1 MSVPTRPGET
11 KAAAQGEIHSSPP
24 PAEHGQASGARGV
37 VTAALSALSSV
48 IPRGKPVRKLMRQTE
63 LVDRVKAYDPQANE
77 ELLNKA
83 YVYAM
88 KAHGKQ
94 FRASGDP
101 YFTHPLEVAAILTE
115 LKLDVPTIVTALLH
129 DTVEDTYVTIED
141 VKENFGEE
149 IANLVDGVTKLS
161 QLELFSERTKQAEN
175 FRKLMLAMSNDI
187 RVLLVKLADR
197 LHNMRT
203 LNHIEKPEKRR
214 RIAQETVDI
223 YAPLAGRIGMQN
235 MREELED
242 LAFAELNP
250 EARNS
255 IVTRLARLDASSG
268 MRVGRIAD
276 AIKRVLAEHGVE
288 AWVYGR
294 AKRPYSIW
302 RKLKDKQLNFEQLSD
317 IFGFRVIVKTPEDC
331 YRALGVL
338 HQAWRMIP
346 DRFKDFI
353 SNPKTNGYQSIHTTV
368 IGPEQQRVEVQIRTQ
383 EMHDI
388 AERGVA
394 AHWRYR
400 EHIVNEP
407 TDAALAWL
415 RDMVELLERGES
427 AEEFLEN
434 SRLNMYQD
442 QVFCFTPKGELI
454 SLPRGAT
461 PIDFAY
467 QVHTDLGNQTVGVKV
482 NGVHVPLHTPLR
494 NGDQVDIIRQNGS
507 APSPLWEQFVVTG
520 RARAEIR
527 RYLKHA
533 RHDEHV
539 NFGRKILEKAFADE
553 QQELTEKAIEEVAKK
568 LRLAKGEDVYAEVGR
583 GALRAQEV
591 VEAVFPELKRDPERK
606 RPNYDD
612 GKGKKSISIRG
623 LTEGISYKLGQCC
636 HPLPG
641 DRIVGLRTPG
651 EGVVI
656 HTIDCA
662 ELERA
667 QDRMGDWLDV
677 SWGRHAA
684 EMGPSLARVVVR
696 VKNVPGSLGA
706 VMTVIGNNGGNI
718 FNMKVTDRNPL
729 FFEFQVDIEVR
740 DLAHLQNILG
750 ALRVNAV
757 VESVDRVRGPDESAE
772 KTGENA

>member
-1 MSVPTRPGET
+1 
-11 KAAAQGEIHSSPP
+11 
-24 PAEHGQASGARGV
+24 
-37 VTAALSALSSV
+37 
-48 IPRGKPVRKLMRQTE
+48 MRQTE
-63 LVDRVKAYDPQANE
+63 LVDRVKAYDPDADE
-77 ELLNKA
+77 GLLNKA

-88 KAHGKQ
+88 TAHGKQ

-101 YFTHPLEVAAILTE
+101 YFAHPLEVAAILTD
-115 LKLDVPTIVTALLH
+115 LKLDVPSIVTALLH
-129 DTVEDTYVTIED
+129 DTVEDTYVTIDD
-141 VKENFGEE
+141 VTKNFGDE
-149 IANLVDGVTKLS
+149 IAGLVDGVTKLS

-203 LNHIEKPEKRR
+203 LGYIEKPEKRR
-214 RIAQETVDI
+214 RIAQETLDI

-242 LAFAELNP
+242 LAFAELDP
-250 EARNS
+250 DARSS
-255 IVTRLARLDASSG
+255 IVTRLERFGESLGS
-268 MRVGRIAD
+268 RID
-276 AIKRVLAEHGVE
+276 RITIEIKRKLAEHGID

-302 RKLKDKQLNFEQLSD
+302 RKLKEKQLNFEQLAD
-317 IFGFRVIVKTPEDC
+317 VLGFRVIVKTQDDC
-331 YRALGVL
+331 YRALGVM
-338 HQAWRMIP
+338 HGTWRMIP
-346 DRFKDFI
+346 ERFKDFI
-353 SNPKTNGYQSIHTTV
+353 SNPKTNGYRSIHTTV

-400 EHIVNEP
+400 ENVEGES

-415 RDMVELLERGES
+415 RDMVDLLERGDS
-427 AEEFLEN
+427 AEEFLEH

-442 QVFCFTPKGELI
+442 QVFCFTPKGMLI

-467 QVHTDLGNQTVGVKV
+467 TVHTDLGNQTVGAKV

-494 NGDQVDIIRQNGS
+494 NGDQVEIIKQKGS
-507 APSPLWEQFVVTG
+507 TPSPLWEQFVVTG

-527 RYLKHA
+527 RFLKHA
-533 RHDEHV
+533 QRDENV
-539 NFGRKILEKAFADE
+539 KFGRQILAKTFADE
-553 QQELTEKAIEEVAKK
+553 RNELTDKAIDAVAKK
-568 LRLAKGEDVYAEVGR
+568 LRLAKAEDVYAEVGR
-583 GALRAQEV
+583 GALRANEV
-591 VEAVFPELKRDPERK
+591 LETVFPELKKDPTRK
-606 RPNYDD
+606 KTGYAPAGGR
-612 GKGKKSISIRG
+612 KQISIRG

-641 DRIVGLRTPG
+641 DRIVGLVTPG

-662 ELERA
+662 ELENA
-667 QDRMGDWLDV
+667 QSSMADWLDV
-677 SWGRHAA
+677 TWGTHAA
-684 EMGPSLARVVVR
+684 ETDASVARILVR
-696 VKNVPGSLGA
+696 VKNEPGSLAA
-706 VMTVIGNNGGNI
+706 VMTVIAANGGNI
-718 FNMKVTDRNPL
+718 FNLHTANRNAL
-729 FFEFQVDIEVR
+729 FFEFSIDIEVR
-740 DLAHLQNILG
+740 DVAHLQNIIG

-757 VESVDRVRGPDESAE
+757 VESVDRVRGPNDPSGAA
-772 KTGENA
+772 TAATSG

>member
-1 MSVPTRPGET
+1 MSDQPVDSLASET
-11 KAAAQGEIHSSPP
+11 
-24 PAEHGQASGARGV
+24 SGPSGPLARS
-37 VTAALSALSSV
+37 TAAL
-48 IPRGKPVRKLMRQTE
+48 GKMLAPLVSRARPKLIRQHE
-63 LVDRVKAYDPQANE
+63 LVERVKAYDPDADE
-77 ELLNKA
+77 ALLNRA

-88 KAHGKQ
+88 RAHGKQ

-101 YFTHPLEVAAILTE
+101 YFSHPLEVAAILTE

-129 DTVEDTYVTIED
+129 DTVEDTYVTIDD
-141 VKENFGEE
+141 VKEHFGEE

-203 LNHIEKPEKRR
+203 LRHIEKPDKRR

-242 LAFAELNP
+242 LAFAEIDP

-255 IVTRLARLDASSG
+255 ILTRLARLDAQSG
-268 MRVGRIAD
+268 ERIGRIAD
-276 AIKRVLAEHGVE
+276 QIKRKLAESHID
-288 AWVYGR
+288 AHVYGR
-294 AKRPYSIW
+294 AKRPFSIW

-317 IFGFRVIVKTPEDC
+317 IFGFRVIVKTKEDC

-338 HQAWRMIP
+338 HSHWRMVP
-346 DRFKDFI
+346 ERFKDFI
-353 SNPKTNGYQSIHTTV
+353 SNPKSNGYQSIHTTV

-383 EMHDI
+383 DMHDV

-400 EHIVNEP
+400 EGIEERNATAEG
-407 TDAALAWL
+407 AYQWL
-415 RDMVELLERGES
+415 REMVDLLEHGNS
-427 AEEFLEN
+427 PEEFLEN
-434 SRLNMYQD
+434 SRMHMYQD

-467 QVHTDLGNQTVGVKV
+467 AVHTDVGNTAVGARV

-494 NGDQVDIIRQNGS
+494 NGDQVEIIRTKDQT
-507 APSPLWEQFVVTG
+507 PSPLWEQFVVTG

-527 RYLKHA
+527 RFIRHA
-533 RHDEHV
+533 QRDEHV
-539 NFGRKILEKAFADE
+539 SFGRKILEKVFADE
-553 QQELTEKAIEEVAKK
+553 HRELTSKAIEEVAKK
-568 LRLAKGEDVYAEVGR
+568 LRLPKPEDVLVEVGR
-583 GALRAQEV
+583 GQLRANEV
-591 VEAVFPELKRDPERK
+591 LEAIYPELKRDSSR
-606 RPNYDD
+606 RPLGRSAWKNAQA
-612 GKGKKSISIRG
+612 ISIKG

-641 DRIVGLRTPG
+641 DRIVGVMVPG
-651 EGVVI
+651 EGAVI

-662 ELERA
+662 ELETA
-667 QDRMGDWLDV
+667 QAQLRDWLDV
-677 SWGRHAA
+677 SWGAHAS
-684 EMGPSLARVVVR
+684 EMGPSVARLQIRVRNAPGALATIA
-696 VKNVPGSLGA
+696 S
-706 VMTVIGNNGGNI
+706 VIGNSGGNI
-718 FNMKVTDRNPL
+718 SNLKIAARNPL
-729 FFEFQVDIEVR
+729 FFEMLVDVEVR
-740 DLAHLQNILG
+740 DLTHLQDILG
-750 ALRVNAV
+750 ALRVNAS
-757 VESVDRVRGPDESAE
+757 VESVDRVRGLDESDERAE
-772 KTGENA
+772 VA